1 MRFYGD
7 APEFGTDWANEVKAT
22 VYYPAENDTWTE
34 DVRKDYGG
42 TLTWVEWTPG
52 KAAAQLRGVHTGGH
66 DGDGLRFTGLI
77 AGAPYV
83 LLVARDRGRGLLD
96 SGNLLYI
103 AQGTAE
109 ADGTLRF
116 PVRWAETGAFAGL
129 FGQGGG
135 TLAALACDG
144 TGCPGSGF
152 ADMPRPGNWAH
163 AGIDFA
169 LSNGLFNGTSATTFA
184 PSGDM
189 TRAMLVTVLW
199 RLDGT
204 PAPAGENGF
213 SDVPAGKWYTKAVT
227 WAAENGVVNGVGSG
241 RFDPEGRV
249 TREQIA
255 AILFR
260 YAQKKGCDTAAR
272 AELAAFPDGGDVSRY
287 AREALSWANAA
298 GLVNGTNTPQG
309 VRLDPKGNATRAQV
323 ATILMRYVRNVVR
336 G

>member
-1 MRFYGD
+1 M
-7 APEFGTDWANEVKAT
+7 
-22 VYYPAENDTWTE
+22 
-34 DVRKDYGG
+34 
-42 TLTWVEWTPG
+42 EWTPD
-52 KAAAQLRGVHTGGH
+52 KAAGQLRGVHTGGQ
-66 DGDGLRFTGLI
+66 DGDGLRFTGLT

-96 SGNLLYI
+96 SDNLLYI

-116 PVRWAETGAFAGL
+116 PVRWTETGAFAGL

-144 TGCPGSGF
+144 TGCPGSRF
-152 ADMPRPGNWAH
+152 VDMPRPGNWAH

-184 PSGDM
+184 PRGDM

-272 AELAAFPDGGDVSRY
+272 AELAVFPDGGDVSRY